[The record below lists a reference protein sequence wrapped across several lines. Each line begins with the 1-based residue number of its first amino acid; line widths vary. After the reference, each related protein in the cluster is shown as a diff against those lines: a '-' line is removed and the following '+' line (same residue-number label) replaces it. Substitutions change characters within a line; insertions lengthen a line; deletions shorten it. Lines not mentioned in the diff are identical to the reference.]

1 MWEESNGKNV
11 LQKNPSAC
19 FGEHSIHLKLFYDGL
34 HPDAAWASKA
44 QMSHAEMN
52 ATVPSDGLFLSDF
65 TVWQEITNI

>member
-1 MWEESNGKNV
+1 MFLKKTLLPVLEST
-11 LQKNPSAC
+11 L
-19 FGEHSIHLKLFYDGL
+19 FILKLFYDGL

-52 ATVPSDGLFLSDF
+52 TTVPSDGLFLSDF